1 MLGTHSSGEKMSQDC
16 SSRVGKNTHFAIP
29 AALAY
34 RQSRFCF
41 KAAVRQRIWIVSGP
55 DLPNLCRIC
64 WFQTP
69 IKLHLISRATQ
80 VPSIRCVSPCNYIY
94 VNVWTIKVCDF
105 NISTTG
111 CVQQEGELIWCAL
124 CLLSSCHSLVPL
136 PPSAF
141 PLAVFEKWRKQ
152 SCRRFPI

>member
-55 DLPNLCRIC
+55 DLPSLQNM
-64 WFQTP
+64 
-69 IKLHLISRATQ
+69 LISDSHQIA
-80 VPSIRCVSPCNYIY
+80 S
-94 VNVWTIKVCDF
+94 D
-105 NISTTG
+105 
-111 CVQQEGELIWCAL
+111 
-124 CLLSSCHSLVPL
+124 
-136 PPSAF
+136 
-141 PLAVFEKWRKQ
+141 KQ
-152 SCRRFPI
+152 SYPSTFCRHRVVRYFE